1 MTLRWPSRLPP
12 RDVAADVIPRAI
24 MGPPAMSG
32 GQQAVQSDAG
42 CWYIQYNSISV
53 IEEFRVK
60 LWRVMQARLNVVN
73 TPILIPVFDCKRSPW
88 PLDVSGNKIV
98 SYGDAPHSDDSLFSD
113 GSGYGTDVIDIE
125 VATAAEFRDTSLEIT
140 INNAADLEGGEFF
153 STLAG
158 DMYTIVSLEL
168 ISGTTYAISVS
179 PPLRAALPAGT
190 KLQFDNPVC
199 RCVLENP
206 GSMSLMLTQRVVA
219 RPSLEF
225 IEDFGA

>member
-12 RDVAADVIPRAI
+12 RDVAADIIPRAI
-24 MGPPAMSG
+24 MGPPSMSG

-60 LWRVMQARLNVVN
+60 LWRVMQARLNIVG
-73 TPILIPVFDCKRSPW
+73 TPILLPVFDCKRSPY
-88 PLDVSGNKIV
+88 PLDTSGHKIT
-98 SYGDAPHSDDSLFSD
+98 SYGEVPHSDTALFSD
-113 GSGYGTDVIDIE
+113 GTGYGSRVIDI
-125 VATAAEFRDTSLEIT
+125 TAAAYAEFRAVTMEIT
-140 INNAADLEGGEFF
+140 VNYAGALEGGEFF
-153 STLAG
+153 STLVG
-158 DMYTIVSLEL
+158 DMYTITSIEL
-168 ISGTTYAISVS
+168 ITGTTYAIGLS
-179 PPLRAALPAGT
+179 PPLRAAIPAGT
-190 KLQFDNPVC
+190 QLEFDNPVC

-206 GSMSLMLTQRVVA
+206 GSMSLMLTQRIVG